1 MIDNKVREY
10 RLQNHLSQKE
20 LACRVG
26 TRRETIG
33 ALEKGKHNPSLELAF
48 RIARELDVPVE
59 TLFSWM
65 IQKESR
71 NYRRRCDGYQAV
83 G

>member
-33 ALEKGKHNPSLELAF
+33 ALEKGKHNPSLNWLSGLPEN
-48 RIARELDVPVE
+48 
-59 TLFSWM
+59 WM
-65 IQKESR
+65 
-71 NYRRRCDGYQAV
+71 YL
-83 G
+83 

>member
-1 MIDNKVREY
+1 MVDNKVREY

-59 TLFSWM
+59 TLFSM
-65 IQKESR
+65 DDTKGKSELQE
-71 NYRRRCDGYQAV
+71 AM
-83 G
+83 